1 MLKEPCCCLLADV
14 SGHRLEV
21 QGRRALEAHV
31 SLWACDVGMSSMA
44 VGLRRRGS
52 RGLRRIF

>member
-1 MLKEPCCCLLADV
+1 MLADV